1 MALQNQCMKP
11 PPHLFLNKLL
21 KPNTE
26 NVWGTLPTSLGN
38 LLILQKLVHTKMP
51 VSEVGGPWKCM
62 KIPGSPPLNIHFRGW
77 GILGADTCWYTMLD
91 VISIPFDRFSLKTT
105 QPQVM
110 PPIFSR
116 IIQAVLRGSAGLRNR
131 NWIKSHKSLWISHCN
146 WGNWPWQHES
156 LWLWMALDS

>member
-1 MALQNQCMKP
+1 
-11 PPHLFLNKLL
+11 
-21 KPNTE
+21 
-26 NVWGTLPTSLGN
+26 
-38 LLILQKLVHTKMP
+38 
-51 VSEVGGPWKCM
+51 
-62 KIPGSPPLNIHFRGW
+62 
-77 GILGADTCWYTMLD
+77 